1 MIVLGIAALILAGVL
16 IAVPALQRNQ
26 RNNNRRADIS
36 YVQAQLTAYQGSN
49 QNELPDARDEVRSV
63 LVDEESAYYSANDDW
78 TTQGNWNEIVTIV
91 GATNPNTTANIQVNG
106 ANATSATATT
116 DADEYDLWVDRGNT
130 HADADPGTTGGT
142 VGDAL
147 PDAEHFDV
155 FIGYSCAAATLVTP
169 NPANYPGGNAFVNE
183 AGRARDFAIVYRLEG
198 EQVHRC
204 QDNT

>member
-49 QNELPDARDEVRSV
+49 QNALPDARDEVRNV

-78 TTQGNWNEIVTIV
+78 TTQGNWNDIVTVV
-91 GATNPNTTANIQVNG
+91 GTNRLADITVNG
-106 ANATSATATT
+106 AGATVAGDVTT

-130 HADADPGTTGGT
+130 DANADPGAGT
-142 VGDAL
+142 DPL
-147 PDAEHFDV
+147 PDEEHFDV
-155 FIGYSCAAATLVTP
+155 FIGYQCQAATLVTP
-169 NPANYPGGNAFVNE
+169 NPANYPGANTFVNE
-183 AGRARDFAIVYRLEG
+183 NGRARDFAIVYRLEG
-198 EQVHRC
+198 EGVHRC